1 MYFTNRSNLLNEPS
15 LNLMIFDK
23 KYKKKDIIVRYN
35 SIVRNEK
42 IKAIDTSIQFTDNI
56 WETMI

>member
-1 MYFTNRSNLLNEPS
+1 
-15 LNLMIFDK
+15 MIFDK